1 MRGEITIRKQ
11 ELFSLYSNTYINSI
25 LNLIG
30 LDKTN
35 EENFTLAQSLL
46 PTIIKS
52 SVEKN
57 DLTILKNM
65 KNEISNISYQSYS
78 KKSPLHISSK
88 LGFYEVTDFLI
99 SCRLNLNELD
109 YNGYTPLDY
118 ACEYK
123 HKAVAYLIKDNG
135 GVLNN
140 NVNNAMLF
148 NHMACDGDLDNLKIL
163 HNCGANLLSVDFDD
177 RNISHISA
185 SEGKTNII
193 NYLLNEL
200 KLDIMTQDRWG
211 NTPFSEGNKEIKEL
225 IKKRYKIGIDYKISS

>member
-11 ELFSLYSNTYINSI
+11 EMFSLYSNTYINSI
-25 LNLIG
+25 LDLLG
-30 LDKTN
+30 LDKTT

-57 DLTILKNM
+57 DIKILRNM
-65 KNEISNISYQSYS
+65 KNEISNISFHSYS

-99 SCRLNLNELD
+99 SCKLYINELD

-123 HKAVAYLIKDNG
+123 HEDVAKLIKENG

-140 NVNNAMLF
+140 NVNNSRLF
-148 NHMACDGDLDNLKIL
+148 NQLAFEGDLETLKIL
-163 HNCGANLLSVDFDD
+163 NNCGANILSVDYDG
-177 RNISHISA
+177 RNISHIAA
-185 SEGKTNII
+185 SEGKINIL

-200 KLDIMTQDRWG
+200 RLDIIHKDRWG
-211 NTPFSEGNKEIKEL
+211 NTAYSEGNTEIREF
-225 IKKRYKIGIDYKISS
+225 IAKKYKIGIISN